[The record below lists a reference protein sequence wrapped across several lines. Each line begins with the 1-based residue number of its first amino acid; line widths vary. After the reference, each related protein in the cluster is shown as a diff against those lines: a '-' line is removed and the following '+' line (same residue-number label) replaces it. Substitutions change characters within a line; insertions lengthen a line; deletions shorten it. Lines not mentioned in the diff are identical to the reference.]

1 MAGYSFKAAGIFIL
15 LLLVT
20 IGGFAQSAKAD
31 LDQLAE
37 QLHASVPKEVNTAV
51 YLKTDKAIYGSGED
65 LWFSAF
71 VLDAQFFT
79 LSQADKTLYVQLQ
92 QKSSDSIVWSE
103 MYPINSGLSSGQV
116 YLPETLPEGDYL
128 LKAYTVHSFHRHQP
142 LFYAATPVRI
152 VREFTAISRNNAKQT
167 TPPHQKEPVQ
177 FSVFPEGGQ
186 LIAGLQN
193 RVAFKAVDKN
203 GDPIEVSGTLLKND
217 IAVCRFN
224 STHAGMGSFLFTP
237 EQKTVYHIRLEAHP
251 DSLYPV
257 REVQD
262 SGILLQLVRNEQD
275 SLVFKI
281 LSSLAGR
288 KTIYLRLQ
296 LRGMTQAVAG
306 GMVTDSLI
314 VKVPLAD
321 ALAGVAEATLFD
333 EQLRPLAERL
343 VFLHPEKRL
352 HISFQEVRQQ
362 YRPREK
368 VTLKVRTTDPAG
380 KPVPA
385 ILSLSVHDQLFSNP
399 RYVRNIVN
407 YYLLST
413 QLRGRIYDPSYYFD
427 DTHKDRLEALDL
439 LLLAQ
444 GWRQYAWNEA
454 VLRENVP
461 YQQPVL
467 KDSLPLQVT
476 AQGRPGKEKLPPSL
490 LFFNYNRTALLAA
503 TPANDGVFY
512 LSPESL
518 MIGPRFFIQYF
529 SEREYRIQ
537 VFNPFAAIGQAAQE
551 QPPVYMLGEEGTIT
565 KKATIDTSF
574 LQYGRRLQEITVSG
588 KGRSFGDK
596 YLGMLDSIAKYE
608 GNTDFVGAC
617 GMLNCPACGS
627 GTKPVEGL
635 VYSELTSARKAQVTT
650 HPFPIEGTA
659 VNRVVY
665 KYPKYSEEELL
676 KKFRLTVAKGY
687 YPDKK
692 FYEPGFDKEDRT
704 VTDIRNVLLWKPVI
718 ITDQNGEAI
727 ITFSCS
733 DICGKFQGKIEG
745 VDESGSLGAGQ
756 FNFSVNSPE

>member
-1 MAGYSFKAAGIFIL
+1 MKAAGILIL
-15 LLLVT
+15 LLLIT
-20 IGGFAQSAKAD
+20 TGGFAQSAKVA

-37 QLHASVPKEVNTAV
+37 QLHACVPKEVNTSV

-92 QKSSDSIVWSE
+92 QKNNDSIVWSE
-103 MYPINSGLSSGQV
+103 MYPISSGLSSGQV

-128 LKAYTVHSFHRHQP
+128 LKAYTAHSFHRHQP
-142 LFYAATPVRI
+142 RFYAATPVRI
-152 VREFTAISRNNAKQT
+152 VREFAAISRNNAKQA
-167 TPPHQKEPVQ
+167 TPPHKKEPVQ

-203 GDPIEVSGTLLKND
+203 GEPIAVSGTLLKND
-217 IAVCRFN
+217 LVVCRFN

-237 EQKTVYHIRLEAHP
+237 EQKTGYHIRLNEYP
-251 DSLYPV
+251 DSLYRVPEV
-257 REVQD
+257 RD
-262 SGILLQLVRNEQD
+262 NGILLQLAENGQD
-275 SLVFKI
+275 TLVFKI
-281 LSSLAGR
+281 LSSLPGR

-306 GMVTDSLI
+306 GTVTDSLI
-314 VKVPLAD
+314 VKVPLGD
-321 ALAGVAEATLFD
+321 APPGVAEVTLFD

-352 HISFQEVRQQ
+352 NISFQQVKQQ

-368 VTLKVRTTDPAG
+368 VTLKVRTTNPAG

-385 ILSLSVHDQLFSNP
+385 ILSLSVHDQLFANP
-399 RYVRNIVN
+399 RHARDIVN

-413 QLRGRIYDPSYYFD
+413 QLRGKIYDPSYYFD
-427 DTHKDRLEALDL
+427 NTHKDRLEALDL
-439 LLLAQ
+439 LLLTQ
-444 GWRQYAWNEA
+444 GWRQYTWNET
-454 VLRENVP
+454 VLKENVP

-467 KDSLPLQVT
+467 RDSLPLTVT
-476 AQGRPGKEKLPPSL
+476 AQGKSGKEKLPASL
-490 LFFNYNRTALLAA
+490 MFFNYNRTALLAA
-503 TPANDGVFY
+503 TPASDGVFY

-529 SEREYRIQ
+529 SEKEYRVQ
-537 VFNPFAAIGQAAQE
+537 VFNPFAAIGQAEQE
-551 QPPVYMLGEEGTIT
+551 QPPVYVVGEEGMTT
-565 KKATIDTSF
+565 PKTAIDTSF
-574 LQYGRRLQEITVSG
+574 LQYGQRLREITVSG

-627 GTKPVEGL
+627 GTRPVEGL

-650 HPFPIEGTA
+650 HPFPIGSTD

-665 KYPKYSEEELL
+665 KYPEYSEEELL

-692 FYEPGFDKEDRT
+692 FYEPGFDKEDKT

-718 ITDQNGEAI
+718 VTDQNGEAT

-733 DICGKFQGKIEG
+733 DILGKFQGKIEG
-745 VDESGSLGAGQ
+745 VDETGFLGTGR
-756 FNFSVNSPE
+756 FDFSVNSPE